1 VIPAAKALRLILART
16 RPMPSML
23 VRLPEADGRITIRDV
38 RAPFALP
45 RFTASSMDGYALSS
59 RATKGATRARPVR
72 LRLRQRAIFA
82 GSNPGPRVA
91 PDAAVRIMT
100 GAPLP
105 TGVDAVLPQEEAR
118 LEGGALLVTRPV
130 RAGRNV
136 RRAAEDC
143 RRGDVVVP
151 KGTRL
156 QPGAI
161 ALLSILGLRRVEVRR
176 APRVAIVVTG
186 SEVRPPGARA
196 LPDYAVHDASA
207 AFLTSALKEWLIA
220 PSCVIYVRDR
230 DAEIRAALTRALARA
245 DLVIVTG
252 GVSVGERDLVRP
264 ALASLGARTIFW
276 GVAQKPGKPLYFG
289 ERRGVKVLGLPGN
302 PASTVVCYCEYVRPA
317 LRAMLG
323 EPRSAPEA
331 WTARLAAPVARIE
344 SKTQFL
350 RGRMEESERGWQVSV
365 DRRQGSNLLRSF
377 LGNDCLVVVPPGSG
391 PPLAAGS
398 RVRVHPLPW
407 RRA

>member
-1 VIPAAKALRLILART
+1 
-16 RPMPSML
+16 
-23 VRLPEADGRITIRDV
+23 
-38 RAPFALP
+38 
-45 RFTASSMDGYALSS
+45 
-59 RATKGATRARPVR
+59 
-72 LRLRQRAIFA
+72 
-82 GSNPGPRVA
+82 
-91 PDAAVRIMT
+91 
-100 GAPLP
+100 
-105 TGVDAVLPQEEAR
+105 VDAVLPQEEAR

-143 RRGDVVVP
+143 RRGDLVVA
-151 KGTRL
+151 KGSRL

-161 ALLSILGLRRVEVRR
+161 ALLSILGVRQVDVRR

-186 SEVRPPGARA
+186 SEVRPPAARSF
-196 LPDYAVHDASA
+196 PDYAVRDSSA
-207 AFLTSALKEWLIA
+207 AFLTSALKEFGIT
-220 PSCVIYVRDR
+220 PSLVLYARDR
-230 DAEIRAALTRALARA
+230 AAEIREALARAFVRA

-264 ALASLGARTIFW
+264 ALSSLGARTIFW

-289 ERRGVKVLGLPGN
+289 DRRGVKILGLPGN

-317 LRAMLG
+317 IRVMLG
-323 EPRSAPEA
+323 EARGTPEEWA
-331 WTARLAAPVARIE
+331 ARLVAPVSREE

-350 RGRMEESERGWQVSV
+350 RGRLEQGERGWSVAV

-377 LGNDCLVVVPPGSG
+377 LGSDCLVVVPPGPG
-391 PPLAAGS
+391 RPLRAGS
-398 RVRVHPLPW
+398 PVRVHPLPW

>member
-1 VIPAAKALRLILART
+1 MIPAAKALRLILART
-16 RPMPSML
+16 RPMPAIR
-23 VRLPEADGRITIRDV
+23 VRLPDADGRITIRDL

-59 RATKGATRARPVR
+59 RATRGATRARPVR
-72 LRLRQRAIFA
+72 LRLRPRAIFA
-82 GSNPGPRVA
+82 GSKPGPHLA
-91 PDAAVRIMT
+91 SGAAVRIMT

-105 TGVDAVLPQEEAR
+105 AGVDAVLPQEEAR

-143 RRGDVVVP
+143 RRGDIIVP

-161 ALLSILGLRRVEVRR
+161 ALLSILGVRQVEVRR

-186 SEVRPPGARA
+186 SEVRPPAARS
-196 LPDYAVHDASA
+196 LPDYAVRDSSA
-207 AFLTSALKEWLIA
+207 AFLTSALKEFGIA
-220 PSCVIYVRDR
+220 PSLLLYARDR
-230 DAEIRAALTRALARA
+230 AAEIREALARAFGRA

-264 ALASLGARTIFW
+264 ALSSLGTRTIFW
-276 GVAQKPGKPLYFG
+276 NVAQKPGKPLYFG
-289 ERRGVKVLGLPGN
+289 SRRGVKVFGLPGN

-323 EPRSAPEA
+323 EAHGAPEA
-331 WTARLAAPVARIE
+331 WIARLTAPVTRVE
-344 SKTQFL
+344 SKTRFL
-350 RGRMEESERGWQVSV
+350 RGRLEEGERGWRVTI

-377 LGNDCLVVVPPGSG
+377 LGNDCLVVVPPGPG
-391 PPLAAGS
+391 RPLRAGS
-398 RVRVHPLPW
+398 PVRVHPLPW
-407 RRA
+407 RRG